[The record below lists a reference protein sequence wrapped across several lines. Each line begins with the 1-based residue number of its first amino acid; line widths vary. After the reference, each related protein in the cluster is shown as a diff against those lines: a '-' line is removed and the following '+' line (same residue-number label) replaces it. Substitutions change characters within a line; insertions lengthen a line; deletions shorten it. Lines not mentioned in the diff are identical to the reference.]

1 MSYAATISAT
11 QMLFMIEYASF
22 DMQEK
27 IGIGVTNK
35 TDDGATS
42 MTEYTGATTSLG
54 NKTGAVKNA
63 NGFTCVTYRGEENLY
78 GNIWQ
83 WIDGMNIDRAVPTDG
98 APQKHDLYIADH
110 GFDDTLKSG
119 AYTKVGFRLAITE
132 GYISAFGYDEK
143 FDWLFMTSE
152 TKGNTTLPVGDYF
165 YRNATYNGM
174 SAAMLGSGWYG
185 GSEAGGFY
193 WSMNN
198 TTSFSHRTI
207 GGRLVYVPMV

>member
-1 MSYAATISAT
+1 
-11 QMLFMIEYASF
+11 
-22 DMQEK
+22 
-27 IGIGVTNK
+27 
-35 TDDGATS
+35 

-83 WIDGMNIDRAVPTDG
+83 WIDGMNIDRAVPTDVT
-98 APQKHDLYIADH
+98 PQKHDLYIADH
-110 GFDDTLKSG
+110 GFDDTLKTG
-119 AYTKVGFRLAITE
+119 AYTKVGFRLPITE

-152 TKGNTTLPVGDYF
+152 TKGNTSLPVGDYF

-174 SAAMLGSGWYG
+174 LAALLG
-185 GSEAGGFY
+185 GSWSSSSNAGGFY
-193 WSMNN
+193 WYVSNAA
-198 TTSFSHRTI
+198 SSRYRAV
-207 GGRLVYVPMV
+207 GGRLVYVPVA